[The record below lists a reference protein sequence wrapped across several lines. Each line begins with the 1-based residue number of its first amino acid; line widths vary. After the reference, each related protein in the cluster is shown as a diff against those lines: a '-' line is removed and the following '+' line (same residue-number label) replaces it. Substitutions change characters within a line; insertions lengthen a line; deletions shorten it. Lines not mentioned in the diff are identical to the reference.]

1 MSEAIDVIF
10 FDLGDTLGSAELSAP
25 PLHLVRFDVFPFVP
39 QLLPDLRRQGLRL
52 GIISNTGNDGR
63 ETVDSVLRSAGV
75 VDQFEP
81 DLRLYSHDIG
91 LIKDSPRIFAKAAEL
106 AGLGTSPRRCMFV
119 GEDSTERAFALAAGM
134 RVCPHPLKIADVLA
148 ELKAGTADLS
158 TSPQDPPD

>member
-1 MSEAIDVIF
+1 
-10 FDLGDTLGSAELSAP
+10 
-25 PLHLVRFDVFPFVP
+25 
-39 QLLPDLRRQGLRL
+39 
-52 GIISNTGNDGR
+52 
-63 ETVDSVLRSAGV
+63 